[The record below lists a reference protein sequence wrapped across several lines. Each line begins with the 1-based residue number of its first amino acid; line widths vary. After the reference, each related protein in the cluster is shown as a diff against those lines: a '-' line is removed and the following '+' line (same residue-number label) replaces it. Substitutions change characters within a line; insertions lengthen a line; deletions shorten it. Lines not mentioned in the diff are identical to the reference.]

1 MAVYQITAPDGAV
14 YRITGP
20 ENARQEDLIRAIQ
33 QQTQQAQYAK
43 MQAEIDEL
51 RKPLPTPRKEPTIG
65 GNVKEAFKGIIPGAA
80 GLVETAGAGLAA
92 LLPDEVEKAARSKLH
107 DIVKSVSDPFAPEA
121 GYEDSIG
128 RNIGQGLGSTVPFFL
143 MGALGPAARLASV
156 GVAGAAGAGEARQ
169 SAEAKGVTG
178 DERGVATALGIAPG
192 LIDVVAP
199 ELRVAGNFIKRA
211 LVKGGVEGAT
221 EAAQRVAQNLIAKGV
236 YDPSQPI
243 LAGSGEEGAYGA
255 GVGALASLLVDMAVG
270 RRGRGGRGST
280 GEQTT
285 IGEQPPPTGLSPDA
299 KQGDLFPNEL
309 RTAETAAMP
318 PAPPPAGTQGNLF
331 TQEEA
336 PIPEPQPTAPTP
348 QEGQGDLFATP
359 PAEETRTMQQRDMVD
374 ESEQAQIDDLMRQE
388 KIAPVVEAKNEAE
401 IQKVRDANTA
411 KQEQDRLKFESDLAE
426 LDGRLKASEVK
437 TTEEK
442 RLALLLP
449 IIDNAKV
456 KNIPGVFK
464 GELLRAGYPG
474 TQFTEREQ
482 NLIQRAYD
490 IRKAEEVP
498 AETPPVIPSGSTAQ
512 TESQLQGQIKE
523 KQAKVRQPEQ
533 LQLPGV
539 PKPKVPAAV
548 EEPAEV
554 PTPLSQAQFDAL
566 GIAKT
571 APIRKRLEGKDFSV
585 AADRDLI
592 RQELQQYAGNPKVAA
607 AARTKIQDLLG
618 SNLFRTQGEMFG
630 PKGGVLKPA
639 VAKETKN
646 VPTAKLEPTPTGTS
660 TVSTGTGA
668 TSTGRTTAPRSTR
681 VDGARDVAGRTD
693 ERKAEQPTA
702 LKEEKKESKPSKLTD
717 KPINEFTYDDWVS
730 LTGSIQGPARPNA
743 ANEDISTD
751 DATLL
756 RKMVIKIVK
765 DGVAAGKTS
774 KQIVDQVE
782 ALTKGGLRQNAIDN
796 IYKLVESQKKE
807 SKPSKPKEAKPT
819 LVESRRR
826 TDKEGVSI
834 EYRFGDD
841 GFALVRVSNDGRAS
855 ISNIQIGEEGST
867 KRGKGVGTKAYEEI
881 GNALAAQGFTLESTR
896 WSKDRSAI
904 SPAALRVWEKLTAAG
919 LARQTGT
926 ETGKVADRFGTANE
940 VREVPTYEFI
950 PPAASK
956 ESKPSKPKEA
966 KPTEKKEEK
975 PKAAKSPI
983 QEQATKNYMAAAK
996 NDKAKAI
1003 DYLAADMYNAS
1014 YPEKNEYKELR
1025 RISSDLL
1032 AGKMPSDMKFGKE
1045 GGHAAGTGGK
1055 FGKAFYES
1063 LSEADQATLIK
1074 RLEHYFVTTESKA
1087 KSTLEQI
1094 NAQQRLVRANK
1105 ETIEPPDGLDLVVSS
1120 ELTRQLHPAA
1130 IDALRAGNVLE
1141 ALRIIS
1147 NQNLGRASTVAG
1159 NLAGVIGKT
1168 KVEFVKNLKNKSGK
1182 SVAGMYDPKT
1192 NTIYLS
1198 ESTGLNVHTFLHE
1211 AVHAATS
1218 NTLANKSHPVTK
1230 QLTQLY
1236 NDVKGWL
1243 DTAYGA
1249 TSLDEFVSEAMSNPE
1264 FQAKLQAIN
1273 PKGDKITAWQR
1284 FVNTIGNFLRRM
1296 VGMDTKPLG
1305 SALDAT
1311 DGLVISILAPAPNMR
1326 NAGVLYSMSA
1336 TGNSS
1341 QVFKNL
1347 DASYLSAPSFQE
1359 GMDNLHEFF
1368 TGKVSNKLKDIV
1380 RSALPLHALVDV
1392 AKTYVPKAMMVDRL
1406 VAEKAGSEGLR
1417 NQSIE
1422 PILAKVETWASKN
1435 PDKLDAFN
1443 ATVYDSTLAQVD
1455 PTKPRSEYKE
1465 VEDQKEW
1472 DAMQANL
1479 KAMGP
1484 EGAALYKTMRDT
1496 YKKLYDE
1503 IIRIVNAR
1511 IDATSE
1517 DKDRAKA
1524 IKTEI
1529 YSRLVARGGLDPYF
1543 PLTREGDYWLSYHA
1557 KNPRTNTTEL
1567 YVEAFDTERGR
1578 KRAIKEYEANGATNI
1593 QKFANLS
1600 SINYRNAPPT
1610 SFINGVLKTLEA
1622 NKVKPEVTEEVM
1634 RFFLS
1639 TLPETSFAKAFQS
1652 RKGTLGFKQDAVRA
1666 LRQKTIS
1673 ISRQLANME
1682 YGAKLSQLREDIE
1695 KDFKAAGQPED
1706 AKPYVD
1712 ALNEH
1717 IQFAISPQIPKWSKI
1732 ARSFGFNMTLG
1743 FNVSSAVV
1751 NAAQIP
1757 LIVAPYLGG
1766 KYGTVA
1772 TTKALAHAMRIYTQS
1787 GFQRDVKTFVPIAG
1801 QEKTTVNAAPSLD
1814 NYDFDAKGT
1823 PEDVKRLKVL
1833 SDVAGRLGQLNRSQL
1848 YDVLDVTDPK
1858 GSVLDRVNAAS
1869 GFVMHHG
1876 ERMNRQVTMIAA
1888 YTLELDK
1895 MKAAGR
1901 KIDEAA
1907 MTEAAET
1914 AIYMTEMTNGGTSAA
1929 AAPRIAQSGLGAVMF
1944 MFKRY
1949 GASMYY
1955 LLFKSARDAL
1965 RGADGQT
1972 RAAAMRQI
1980 AGIYGSA
1987 ALFAGARGLPMFGM
2001 VAMMYNL
2008 FKDDDDE
2015 DLETSTRKFLGEGLY
2030 SGAINATTGLD
2041 ISSRIGLSDLIFRD
2055 QKYSESTSAVA
2066 SLMEVMGGP
2075 VFGVASRM
2083 ERGLKL
2089 ISEGH
2094 TERGIE
2100 AMLPSAI
2107 ASVLKARRYAT
2118 EGTTT
2123 LRGDPITGDVSAWNV
2138 FAQSFGFAPAEYTRQ
2153 LEINSVE
2160 KGIDKDAGEKKT
2172 KLLRQFYVSTRFGD
2186 TPKAQEALTDLMA
2199 LQKKHPGLKIS
2210 ADTILNSMQQ
2220 HAKTSATM
2228 YHGIALSKGMRNE
2241 LLQNAREFDEGYGD
2255 IDDINNPFGED

>member
-20 ENARQEDLIRAIQ
+20 ENARQEDLIRAVQ
-33 QQTQQAQYAK
+33 KQTQQDRYAK
-43 MQAEIDEL
+43 IQAEIAAL
-51 RKPLPTPRKEPTIG
+51 RQPIPEPPKEPTVG
-65 GNVKEAFKGIIPGAA
+65 GQVKEAFKGIIPGAA
-80 GLVETAGAGLAA
+80 GLVETAGAGIAA
-92 LLPDEVEKAARSKLH
+92 LLPEDLEKAARSKLH

-121 GYEDSIG
+121 GYEDTIG
-128 RNIGQGLGSTVPFFL
+128 RNIGQGLGSTIPFFML
-143 MGALGPAARLASV
+143 GALGPAARLASV

-169 SAEAKGVTG
+169 AAEAKGVFG
-178 DERGVATALGIAPG
+178 EERGLATALGIAPG

-221 EAAQRVAQNLIAKGV
+221 EAAQRVAQNLIAKGI

-255 GVGALASLLVDMAVG
+255 GVGALASLLVDAAIG
-270 RRGRGGRGST
+270 RRGRYGRGTT
-280 GEQTT
+280 GGQEPV
-285 IGEQPPPTGLSPDA
+285 GEQPPPAGLPPTA
-299 KQGDLFPNEL
+299 TQGDLFPSEL
-309 RTAETAAMP
+309 RAAETAAMP
-318 PAPPPAGTQGNLF
+318 PAPPPVGTQGELF
-331 TQEEA
+331 TQEQA
-336 PIPEPQPTAPTP
+336 PVPEIKTEQYGQP
-348 QEGQGDLFATP
+348 GQGDLFATP
-359 PAEETRTMQQRDMVD
+359 PAEETRTMQQPDLVD
-374 ESEQAQIDDLMRQE
+374 QAETAQIEEMMRTE
-388 KIAPVVEAKNEAE
+388 KIAPEVAAKNEAE
-401 IQKVRDANTA
+401 LQRVREANAA
-411 KQEQDRLKFESDLAE
+411 KQEQERLKFESDLAE

-437 TTEEK
+437 TAEEK

-449 IIDNAKV
+449 IIEDAQI
-456 KNIPGVFK
+456 KNIPGEFK
-464 GELLRAGYPG
+464 GALLKAGYPN
-474 TQFTEREQ
+474 TQFTERER

-490 IRKAEEVP
+490 VRKAEPEAPEVEP
-498 AETPPVIPSGSTAQ
+498 SAPSTETEA
-512 TESQLQGQIKE
+512 QLQGEVKE

-548 EEPAEV
+548 EEQPEAPA
-554 PTPLSQAQFDAL
+554 PLAQKHFDIL
-566 GIAKT
+566 GITKA
-571 APIRKRLEGKDFSV
+571 APLRQRLEGKDFSV
-585 AADRDLI
+585 AADRELI
-592 RQELQQYAGNPKVAA
+592 RQEFQQYMENPRIAAGT
-607 AARTKIQDLLG
+607 RTKLQNLLA
-618 SNLFRTQGEMFG
+618 SPLFRTQGEMFG
-630 PKGGVLKPA
+630 PKGGVLKQ
-639 VAKETKN
+639 ETKN
-646 VPTAKLEPTPTGTS
+646 VPTTKPKPTPTGTS
-660 TVSTGTGA
+660 TADTGTGVPGGTEGTTTPPSDGVGGA
-668 TSTGRTTAPRSTR
+668 GDVTTQPKTGKGKKLA
-681 VDGARDVAGRTD
+681 
-693 ERKAEQPTA
+693 A
-702 LKEEKKESKPSKLTD
+702 LKEEKKESKPSK
-717 KPINEFTYDDWVS
+717 
-730 LTGSIQGPARPNA
+730 
-743 ANEDISTD
+743 
-751 DATLL
+751 
-756 RKMVIKIVK
+756 
-765 DGVAAGKTS
+765 
-774 KQIVDQVE
+774 
-782 ALTKGGLRQNAIDN
+782 
-796 IYKLVESQKKE
+796 
-807 SKPSKPKEAKPT
+807 PKET
-819 LVESRRR
+819 
-826 TDKEGVSI
+826 
-834 EYRFGDD
+834 
-841 GFALVRVSNDGRAS
+841 
-855 ISNIQIGEEGST
+855 
-867 KRGKGVGTKAYEEI
+867 
-881 GNALAAQGFTLESTR
+881 
-896 WSKDRSAI
+896 
-904 SPAALRVWEKLTAAG
+904 
-919 LARQTGT
+919 
-926 ETGKVADRFGTANE
+926 
-940 VREVPTYEFI
+940 
-950 PPAASK
+950 
-956 ESKPSKPKEA
+956 

-975 PKAAKSPI
+975 PKAAKNPM
-983 QEQATKNYMAAAK
+983 QKLATYAYMAVAGE
-996 NDKAKAI
+996 DKAKAI
-1003 DYLAADMYNAS
+1003 DFLAADIYNAS
-1014 YPEKNEYKELR
+1014 YPQKNAAAELR
-1025 RISSDLL
+1025 RITSDLL
-1032 AGKMPSDMKFGKE
+1032 AGKMFEKVKFGTE
-1045 GGHAAGTGGK
+1045 GDFAPGTGGK

-1063 LSEADQATLIK
+1063 LSEADQAALIK

-1087 KSTLEQI
+1087 AVALAKF
-1094 NAQQRLVRANK
+1094 NKQQNIARAEK
-1105 ETIEPPDGLDLVVSS
+1105 ESVEPPDEFDLLVSA

-1130 IDALRAGNVLE
+1130 VDALRAGNVLE
-1141 ALRIIS
+1141 ALRIIA
-1147 NQNLGRASTVAG
+1147 NQNLGRASTVADK
-1159 NLAGVIGKT
+1159 LAGVIGKT
-1168 KVEFVKNLKNKSGK
+1168 KVKFVKNLKNESGQ

-1192 NTIYLS
+1192 NTISLS

-1311 DGLVISILAPAPNMR
+1311 DDLVISILAPAPDRR
-1326 NAGVLYSMSA
+1326 NAGALYMASV
-1336 TGNSS
+1336 TGNSG

-1347 DASYLSAPSFQE
+1347 DAAYLNSPRLQE
-1359 GMDNLHEFF
+1359 NIDGIHEFL
-1368 TGKVSNKLKDIV
+1368 TGKVSDKVKDIV

-1392 AKTYVPKAMMVDRL
+1392 AKTYIPKAPLVDRL
-1406 VAEKAGSEGLR
+1406 VSERAGSESLR

-1422 PILAKVETWASKN
+1422 PILAKVETWATKN
-1435 PDKLDAFN
+1435 PGKLDAFN

-1455 PTKPRSEYKE
+1455 PTKPRDAYKE
-1465 VEDQKEW
+1465 PEQQKEW

-1479 KAMGP
+1479 KAIGP
-1484 EGAALYKTMRDT
+1484 DGVALYKTMRDT

-1503 IIRIVNAR
+1503 IVRIVNAR
-1511 IDATSE
+1511 IDATTE
-1517 DKDRAKA
+1517 DKERAKA
-1524 IKTEI
+1524 VKTEI
-1529 YSRLVARGGLDPYF
+1529 YSRLAERGGLDPYF
-1543 PLTREGDYWLSYHA
+1543 PLTREGQYWLSYHA
-1557 KNPRTNTTEL
+1557 KNPRTNTMEL
-1567 YVEAFDTERGR
+1567 YVEAFETKRGR
-1578 KRAIKEYEANGATNI
+1578 ERAIKEYEAAGATNV

-1622 NKVKPEVTEEVM
+1622 NKVNADVTEEVM

-1639 TLPETSFAKAFQS
+1639 TLPETSFAKAFQA
-1652 RKGTLGFKQDAVRA
+1652 RKGTLGFKEDAVRA

-1682 YGAKLSQLREDIE
+1682 YGAKLSQLRDDIE
-1695 KDFKAAGQPED
+1695 KEFKAAGQPED
-1706 AKPYVD
+1706 AKPYID

-1751 NAAQIP
+1751 NVAQVP

-1772 TTKALAHAMRIYTQS
+1772 ATKALANATRIYTQS
-1787 GFQRDVKTFVPIAG
+1787 GFQRDVKTFVPVDG
-1801 QEKTTVNAAPSLD
+1801 KEKTTVNAAPSLD
-1814 NYDFDAKGT
+1814 NYNFDAKDT

-1848 YDVLDVTDPK
+1848 YDTLEVTDSK
-1858 GSVLDRVNAAS
+1858 SSMLDRINAAS
-1869 GFVMHHG
+1869 GFVFHHG
-1876 ERMNRQVTMIAA
+1876 ERMNRQITMIAA
-1888 YTLELDK
+1888 YNLELDK
-1895 MKAAGR
+1895 MKAGGR

-1907 MTEAAET
+1907 MIEAAEN
-1914 AIYMTEMTNGGTSAA
+1914 AVYMTEMTNGGTSAA

-1955 LLFKSARDAL
+1955 LLFKTARDAL

-2001 VAMMYNL
+2001 VAMLYNM
-2008 FKDDDDE
+2008 FKDDDE
-2015 DLETSTRKFLGEGLY
+2015 DDFDTATRKFLGEGVY

-2041 ISSRIGLSDLIFRD
+2041 IASRIGLSDLIFRD
-2055 QKYSESTSAVA
+2055 QKYSESTSVVA
-2066 SLMEVMGGP
+2066 SLAETMGGP

-2107 ASVLKARRYAT
+2107 ANILKAHRYAT

-2123 LRGDPITGDVSAWNV
+2123 LRGDPITGDVGAWNV
-2138 FAQSFGFAPAEYTRQ
+2138 FAQAFGFAPAEYTRQ
-2153 LEINSVE
+2153 LEINATE
-2160 KGIDKDAGEKKT
+2160 KGLDKSVNEKKT
-2172 KLLRQFYVSTRFGD
+2172 KLLRQFYVATRFGD
-2186 TPKAQEALTDLMA
+2186 TSKAQEALQDLMK
-2199 LQKKHPGLKIS
+2199 LQKKHPGLGID
-2210 ADTILNSMQQ
+2210 ADTIITSMRQ

-2228 YHGIALSKGMRNE
+2228 YHGITLSKGMRSE

-2255 IDDINNPFGED
+2255 IYEDVINPFDED

>member
-169 SAEAKGVTG
+169 SAEAKGATG

-236 YDPSQPI
+236 YDPNQPI

-255 GVGALASLLVDMAVG
+255 GVGALASILVDMAVG

-374 ESEQAQIDDLMRQE
+374 ESEQAQIDDMMRAD
-388 KIAPVVEAKNEAE
+388 KIAPTVAAKNEAE
-401 IQKVRDANTA
+401 IQKIREDNAA
-411 KQEQDRLKFESDLAE
+411 KQEQTRLKFESDLAE
-426 LDGRLKASEVK
+426 IDGKVKAAEVK
-437 TTEEK
+437 TAEDK
-442 RLALLLP
+442 RLELLLP
-449 IIDNAKV
+449 ILADAQI

-464 GELLRAGYPG
+464 RELLRAGYQS

-490 IRKAEEVP
+490 VRKAEEVP

-512 TESQLQGQIKE
+512 TEAQLEGQIKE

-539 PKPKVPAAV
+539 PKPKVPAAT
-548 EEPAEV
+548 EEQPEAPA
-554 PTPLSQAQFDAL
+554 PLNANHFDIL
-566 GIAKT
+566 GITKA
-571 APIRKRLEGKDFSV
+571 APLRQRLLGKDFSV
-585 AADRDLI
+585 AADRELI
-592 RQELQQYAGNPKVAA
+592 RQEFQQYMENPKIAA
-607 AARTKIQDLLG
+607 GTRTKLQNLLG

-660 TVSTGTGA
+660 TVSTGSGA
-668 TSTGRTTAPRSTR
+668 TTSTGRTTAPRSTG
-681 VDGARDVAGRTD
+681 VGSTGDVVKRTD

-702 LKEEKKESKPSKLTD
+702 LKEKKKAKKEKAAPGSFD
-717 KPINEFTYDDWVS
+717 FPIANVR
-730 LTGSIQGPARPNA
+730 RPNGA
-743 ANEDISTD
+743 IGNQGVTEDRVFDVLTNVAGMKLERNMSMREMV
-751 DATLL
+751 DAFKADAQAQQRL
-756 RKMVIKIVK
+756 RDFTAQNPAVVTALP
-765 DGVAAGKTS
+765 DGS
-774 KQIVDQVE
+774 FD
-782 ALTKGGLRQNAIDN
+782 L
-796 IYKLVESQKKE
+796 
-807 SKPSKPKEAKPT
+807 
-819 LVESRRR
+819 
-826 TDKEGVSI
+826 
-834 EYRFGDD
+834 
-841 GFALVRVSNDGRAS
+841 NDGNHRTFLL
-855 ISNIQIGEEGST
+855 NQIGDQT
-867 KRGKGVGTKAYEEI
+867 VRTVLKA
-881 GNALAAQGFTLESTR
+881 
-896 WSKDRSAI
+896 
-904 SPAALRVWEKLTAAG
+904 P
-919 LARQTGT
+919 
-926 ETGKVADRFGTANE
+926 
-940 VREVPTYEFI
+940 PTT
-950 PPAASK
+950 SK

-975 PKAAKSPI
+975 PKAAKNPV

-1025 RISSDLL
+1025 RITSDLL

-1055 FGKAFYES
+1055 FGKAFYKS
-1063 LSEADQATLIK
+1063 LSEADQAALIK
-1074 RLEHYFVTTESKA
+1074 RLEHYFITATSKGERV
-1087 KSTLEQI
+1087 LEQI
-1094 NAQQRLVRANK
+1094 NAQQRLARANANK
-1105 ETIEPPDGLDLVVSS
+1105 ETVEPPDGLDLVVSS

-1168 KVEFVKNLKNKSGK
+1168 KVEFVKNLKNESGK

-1218 NTLANKSHPVTK
+1218 HILANKSHPVTK

-1311 DGLVISILAPAPNMR
+1311 DALVTSILSPATDTR

-1347 DASYLSAPSFQE
+1347 DASYLNSPRLQE
-1359 GMDNLHEFF
+1359 NIDKIHEFL
-1368 TGKVSNKLKDIV
+1368 TGTVSNKIKDIV
-1380 RSALPLHALVDV
+1380 RSALPLHALVDI
-1392 AKTYVPKAMMVDRL
+1392 AKIYVPKAPMVDRL
-1406 VAEKAGSEGLR
+1406 VAERAGSEGLR

-1422 PILAKVETWASKN
+1422 PILARVETWASKN
-1435 PDKLDAFN
+1435 PDKIDAFN
-1443 ATVYDSTLAQVD
+1443 ATVYDSTLEQVD

-1472 DAMQANL
+1472 DKMQANL
-1479 KAMGP
+1479 KAIGP

-1511 IDATSE
+1511 IDNATD
-1517 DKDRAKA
+1517 DKERAKA

-1543 PLTREGDYWLSYHA
+1543 PLTRKGDKWLSYHA
-1557 KNPRTNTTEL
+1557 KNPRTNTMEL
-1567 YVEAFDTERGR
+1567 YVEAFDGERAR
-1578 KRAIKEYEANGATNI
+1578 NRAIKEYEAAGATNI

-1600 SINYRNAPPT
+1600 SVNYRNAPPT
-1610 SFINGVLKTLEA
+1610 SFVNGVLKTLEA
-1622 NKVKPEVTEEVM
+1622 NKVNAEVTEEVM

-1652 RKGTLGFKQDAVRA
+1652 RKGTLGFDQDAVAA
-1666 LRQKTIS
+1666 LRQKTLS

-1682 YGAKLSQLREDIE
+1682 YGAKLSQLRDDIE
-1695 KDFKAAGQPED
+1695 KDFRAAGQPED

-1743 FNVSSAVV
+1743 FNVSSAIV
-1751 NAAQIP
+1751 NVAQVP

-1772 TTKALAHAMRIYTQS
+1772 TTKALANATRIYTQS
-1787 GFQRDVKTFVPIAG
+1787 GFQRDVKTFVPVDG
-1801 QEKTTVNAAPSLD
+1801 KEKTTVNAAPSLD
-1814 NYDFDAKGT
+1814 NYNFDAKDT

-1848 YDVLDVTDPK
+1848 YDTLEVTDPK
-1858 GSVLDRVNAAS
+1858 GSMLDRINAAS
-1869 GFVMHHG
+1869 GFVFHHG
-1876 ERMNRQVTMIAA
+1876 ERMNRQITMIAA
-1888 YTLELDK
+1888 YNLELDR

-1901 KIDEAA
+1901 TINETA
-1907 MTEAAET
+1907 MNEAAET
-1914 AIYMTEMTNGGTSAA
+1914 AVYMTEMTNGGTSAA
-1929 AAPRIAQSGLGAVMF
+1929 AAPRIAQGGLGAVMF

-1965 RGADGQT
+1965 RGADKQT

-2001 VAMMYNL
+2001 VAMLYNM
-2008 FKDDDDE
+2008 FKDDDE
-2015 DLETSTRKFLGEGLY
+2015 DDFETSTRKFLGEGVY

-2041 ISSRIGLSDLIFRD
+2041 IASRIGLSDLIFRD
-2055 QKYSESTSAVA
+2055 QKYSESTSVIA
-2066 SLMEVMGGP
+2066 SLAETMGGP
-2075 VFGVASRM
+2075 VFGVASRI

-2089 ISEGH
+2089 IGEGH

-2107 ASVLKARRYAT
+2107 ANMFKAHRYAA

-2160 KGIDKDAGEKKT
+2160 KGADKASQEKKT

-2186 TPKAQEALTDLMA
+2186 TPKAQEALQDLMA

-2210 ADTILNSMQQ
+2210 ADTILNSMRQ
-2220 HAKTSATM
+2220 HATTSATM

-2255 IDDINNPFGED
+2255 IENPFGED

>member
-20 ENARQEDLIRAIQ
+20 ENARKEDLILAVQ
-33 QQTQQAQYAK
+33 QQSQKDKYAK
-43 MQAEIDEL
+43 MQAEIDAL
-51 RKPLPTPRKEPTIG
+51 RQPIPEPRKEPTVG

-80 GLVETAGAGLAA
+80 GLVETTGAGLAA

-128 RNIGQGLGSTVPFFL
+128 RNIGQGLGSTLPFFL

-156 GVAGAAGAGEARQ
+156 ATAGAAGAGEARQ
-169 SAEAKGVTG
+169 AAEAKGVTG
-178 DERGVATALGIAPG
+178 DARGLATALGIAPG

-199 ELRVAGNFIKRA
+199 ELNVAGNFIKRA
-211 LVKGGVEGAT
+211 LIKGGVEGAT
-221 EAAQRVAQNLIAKGV
+221 EAAQKVAQNLIAKGI

-255 GVGALASLLVDMAVG
+255 GVGALASMLVDMAVG

-285 IGEQPPPTGLSPDA
+285 TGEQPPPTGLSPDA

-331 TQEEA
+331 TQDQA
-336 PIPEPQPTAPTP
+336 PIPKPQPTAPTP

-374 ESEQAQIDDLMRQE
+374 ESEQAQIDDMMRAD
-388 KIAPVVEAKNEAE
+388 KIAPTIAAKNEAE
-401 IQKVRDANTA
+401 IQKVREDNAA
-411 KQEQDRLKFESDLAE
+411 KQEQTRLKFESDLAE
-426 LDGRLKASEVK
+426 IDGKVKAAEVK
-437 TTEEK
+437 TAEDK
-442 RLALLLP
+442 RLELLLP
-449 IIDNAKV
+449 ILADAQI

-464 GELLRAGYPG
+464 RELLRAKYPN

-490 IRKAEEVP
+490 VRKAEEVP

-512 TESQLQGQIKE
+512 TEAQLEGEIKE

-539 PKPKVPAAV
+539 PKPKVPAAT
-548 EEPAEV
+548 EEQPEAPA
-554 PTPLSQAQFDAL
+554 PLNANHFDIL
-566 GIAKT
+566 GITKA
-571 APIRKRLEGKDFSV
+571 APLRQRLNGKDFSV
-585 AADRDLI
+585 AADRELI
-592 RQELQQYAGNPKVAA
+592 RQEFQQYMENPKIAA
-607 AARTKIQDLLG
+607 GTRTKLQNLLG

-660 TVSTGTGA
+660 TVSTGAGAA
-668 TSTGRTTAPRSTR
+668 TSTGRTATPRSTR
-681 VDGARDVAGRTD
+681 VDGTGDVTVRTD
-693 ERKAEQPTA
+693 ERKTEQPTA
-702 LKEEKKESKPSKLTD
+702 LKEKKSK
-717 KPINEFTYDDWVS
+717 E
-730 LTGSIQGPARPNA
+730 
-743 ANEDISTD
+743 E
-751 DATLL
+751 
-756 RKMVIKIVK
+756 RK
-765 DGVAAGKTS
+765 VAAKERSERKAGMTAEERAAELQERKETRRVRNEELQKALKTS
-774 KQIVDQVE
+774 TTERKQTDRI
-782 ALTKGGLRQNAIDN
+782 
-796 IYKLVESQKKE
+796 
-807 SKPSKPKEAKPT
+807 PPPPKEAKPT

-881 GNALAAQGFTLESTR
+881 GNTLAAQGFTLESTR

-919 LARQTGT
+919 LAKQTGT
-926 ETGKVADRFGTANE
+926 ETGKVSDRFGTANE

-950 PPAASK
+950 SPAATK
-956 ESKPSKPKEA
+956 EAKPSKPKEA

-1063 LSEADQATLIK
+1063 LSEADQAALIK

-1105 ETIEPPDGLDLVVSS
+1105 ETVEPPDGLDLVVSS

-1130 IDALRAGNVLE
+1130 VDALRAGDVLE

-1147 NQNLGRASTVAG
+1147 NQNLGRASTVA
-1159 NLAGVIGKT
+1159 NKLAGVIGKT
-1168 KVEFVKNLKNKSGK
+1168 KVEFVKNLKNESGQ

-1192 NTIYLS
+1192 NTISLN

-1311 DGLVISILAPAPNMR
+1311 DALVISILAPAPNMR
-1326 NAGVLYSMSA
+1326 NAGALYSMSA

-1347 DASYLSAPSFQE
+1347 DASYLSSPSFQE

-1368 TGKVSNKLKDIV
+1368 TGKVSAKLKDLV
-1380 RSALPLHALVDV
+1380 RSALPLHALVDI
-1392 AKTYVPKAMMVDRL
+1392 AKPYVSKAPMVDRL

-1422 PILAKVETWASKN
+1422 PILARVETWASKN
-1435 PDKLDAFN
+1435 PNKLDAFN

-1472 DAMQANL
+1472 DKMQANL
-1479 KAMGP
+1479 KAIGP

-1517 DKDRAKA
+1517 DKERAKA

-1529 YSRLVARGGLDPYF
+1529 YSRLTARGGLDPYF
-1543 PLTREGDYWLSYHA
+1543 PLTREGQYWLSYHA

-1567 YVEAFDTERGR
+1567 YVEAFDNKSTRE
-1578 KRAIKEYEANGATNI
+1578 RAIKEYESNGATDI

-1622 NKVKPEVTEEVM
+1622 NKVNSEVTEEVM
-1634 RFFLS
+1634 RFFLT

-1717 IQFAISPQIPKWSKI
+1717 IKFAISPQIPKWSKI

-1751 NAAQIP
+1751 NSAQVP

-1787 GFQRDVKTFVPIAG
+1787 GFKRDVKTFVPIAG
-1801 QEKTTVNAAPSLD
+1801 EEKTTVTAAPSLD

-1848 YDVLDVTDPK
+1848 YDVLEVTDPK
-1858 GSVLDRVNAAS
+1858 GSILDRVNAAS

-1929 AAPRIAQSGLGAVMF
+1929 AAPRIAQGGLGAVMF

-2015 DLETSTRKFLGEGLY
+2015 DFETSTRKFLKEGLY
-2030 SGAINATTGLD
+2030 SGAINAATGLD

-2089 ISEGH
+2089 ISEGN

-2107 ASVLKARRYAT
+2107 ASMFKANRYAN

-2123 LRGDPITGDVSAWNV
+2123 LRGDPITGDVGAWNV

-2153 LEINSVE
+2153 LEENSAL
-2160 KGIDKDAGEKKT
+2160 KGKDKAADEKKT
-2172 KLLRQFYVSTRFGD
+2172 KLLKQFYVATRFGD
-2186 TPKAQEALTDLMA
+2186 TQKSQEVLQDLMA
-2199 LQKKHPGLKIS
+2199 LQKKHPTLGID
-2210 ADTILNSMQQ
+2210 ADTILTSMKQ

-2228 YHGIALSKGMRNE
+2228 YHGITLSKGMRSE
-2241 LLQNAREFDEGYGD
+2241 LLQDAREFDEGYGD
-2255 IDDINNPFGED
+2255 VINNPFDED

>member
-20 ENARQEDLIRAIQ
+20 ENARQEDLIRAVQ
-33 QQTQQAQYAK
+33 QQTQQTQYAK

-51 RKPLPTPRKEPTIG
+51 RKPLPTPPKETTIG

-80 GLVETAGAGLAA
+80 SLVETTGAGLAA
-92 LLPDEVEKAARSKLH
+92 LLPEETEKAARAKLR

-169 SAEAKGVTG
+169 AAEAKGITG
-178 DERGVATALGIAPG
+178 DERGVATALGIGPG

-211 LVKGGVEGAT
+211 LLKGGVEGAT
-221 EAAQRVAQNLIAKGV
+221 EAAQRVAQNLIAKGI

-255 GVGALASLLVDMAVG
+255 GVGALASMLVDMAVG

-285 IGEQPPPTGLSPDA
+285 TGEQPPPTGLSPDA

-331 TQEEA
+331 TQDQA

-374 ESEQAQIDDLMRQE
+374 ESEQAQIDDMMRAD
-388 KIAPVVEAKNEAE
+388 KIAPTVAAKNEAE
-401 IQKVRDANTA
+401 IQKVREDNAA
-411 KQEQDRLKFESDLAE
+411 KQEQTRLKFESDLAE
-426 LDGRLKASEVK
+426 IDGKVKAAEVK
-437 TTEEK
+437 TAEDK
-442 RLALLLP
+442 RLELLLP
-449 IIDNAKV
+449 ILADAQV
-456 KNIPGVFK
+456 KNIPGAFK
-464 GELLRAGYPG
+464 GELVKAGYPD

-482 NLIQRAYD
+482 SLIQRAYD
-490 IRKAEEVP
+490 VRKAEPEALEVEP
-498 AETPPVIPSGSTAQ
+498 SAPSTETEAQ
-512 TESQLQGQIKE
+512 LEGEIKE

-539 PKPKVPAAV
+539 PKPKVPAAT
-548 EEPAEV
+548 EEQPEAPA
-554 PTPLSQAQFDAL
+554 PLNANHFDIL
-566 GIAKT
+566 GITKA
-571 APIRKRLEGKDFSV
+571 APLRQRLNGKDFSV
-585 AADRDLI
+585 AADRELI
-592 RQELQQYAGNPKVAA
+592 RQEFQQYMENPKIAA
-607 AARTKIQDLLG
+607 GTRTKLQNLLG

-660 TVSTGTGA
+660 TVSTGTGTT
-668 TSTGRTTAPRSTR
+668 TSTGRTATPRSTR
-681 VDGARDVAGRTD
+681 VDGTGDVTVRTD
-693 ERKAEQPTA
+693 ERKTEQPTA
-702 LKEEKKESKPSKLTD
+702 LKEKKSK
-717 KPINEFTYDDWVS
+717 E
-730 LTGSIQGPARPNA
+730 
-743 ANEDISTD
+743 E
-751 DATLL
+751 
-756 RKMVIKIVK
+756 RK
-765 DGVAAGKTS
+765 VAAKERSERKAGMTAEERAAELQERKETRRVRNEELQKALKTS
-774 KQIVDQVE
+774 TTERKQ
-782 ALTKGGLRQNAIDN
+782 
-796 IYKLVESQKKE
+796 
-807 SKPSKPKEAKPT
+807 
-819 LVESRRR
+819 
-826 TDKEGVSI
+826 TD
-834 EYRFGDD
+834 R
-841 GFALVRVSNDGRAS
+841 
-855 ISNIQIGEEGST
+855 
-867 KRGKGVGTKAYEEI
+867 
-881 GNALAAQGFTLESTR
+881 
-896 WSKDRSAI
+896 
-904 SPAALRVWEKLTAAG
+904 
-919 LARQTGT
+919 
-926 ETGKVADRFGTANE
+926 
-940 VREVPTYEFI
+940 I
-950 PPAASK
+950 PP
-956 ESKPSKPKEA
+956 PPKEA

-1063 LSEADQATLIK
+1063 LSEADQAALIK

-1105 ETIEPPDGLDLVVSS
+1105 ETVEPPDGLDLVVSS

-1130 IDALRAGNVLE
+1130 IDALRAGDVLE

-1159 NLAGVIGKT
+1159 NLASVIGKT
-1168 KVEFVKNLKNKSGK
+1168 KVEFVKNLKNESGQ

-1192 NTIYLS
+1192 NTISLN
-1198 ESTGLNVHTFLHE
+1198 EGTGLNVHTFLHE

-1305 SALDAT
+1305 SALDTT
-1311 DGLVISILAPAPNMR
+1311 DALVISILAPAPNMR
-1326 NAGVLYSMSA
+1326 NAGALYSMSA

-1347 DASYLSAPSFQE
+1347 DASYLSSPSFQE

-1368 TGKVSNKLKDIV
+1368 TGKVSAKLKDLV
-1380 RSALPLHALVDV
+1380 RSALPLHALVDI
-1392 AKTYVPKAMMVDRL
+1392 AKPYVSKAPMVDRL

-1422 PILAKVETWASKN
+1422 PILARVETWASKN
-1435 PDKLDAFN
+1435 PNKLDAFN

-1479 KAMGP
+1479 KAIGP

-1517 DKDRAKA
+1517 DKERAKA

-1543 PLTREGDYWLSYHA
+1543 PLTREGQYWLSYHA

-1567 YVEAFDTERGR
+1567 YVEAFDT
-1578 KRAIKEYEANGATNI
+1578 KRARERAMKEYEAAGATNL
-1593 QKFANLS
+1593 QPFANS
-1600 SINYRNAPPT
+1600 SSVNYRNAPPT
-1610 SFINGVLKTLEA
+1610 SFINSVLKTLEV
-1622 NKVKPEVTEEVM
+1622 NKVDSKVTEEVM
-1634 RFFLS
+1634 RFFLT
-1639 TLPETSFAKAFQS
+1639 TLPETSFAKSFQA

-1682 YGAKLSQLREDIE
+1682 YGAKLSQLRKDIE
-1695 KDFKAAGQPED
+1695 EDFKAAGRPED
-1706 AKPYVD
+1706 AAPYVD

-1751 NAAQIP
+1751 NSAQVP

-1787 GFQRDVKTFVPIAG
+1787 GFKRDVKTFVPVAG
-1801 QEKTTVNAAPSLD
+1801 QEKTTVTAAPSLD

-1848 YDVLDVTDPK
+1848 YDVLEVTDPK
-1858 GSVLDRVNAAS
+1858 GSILDRVNAAS

-1929 AAPRIAQSGLGAVMF
+1929 AAPRIAQGGLGAVMF

-2015 DLETSTRKFLGEGLY
+2015 DFETSTRKFLKEGLY
-2030 SGAINATTGLD
+2030 SGAINAATGLD

-2066 SLMEVMGGP
+2066 SLMEVVGGP

-2089 ISEGH
+2089 ISEGN

-2107 ASVLKARRYAT
+2107 ASMFKANRYAN

-2123 LRGDPITGDVSAWNV
+2123 LRGDPITGDVGAWNV

-2160 KGIDKDAGEKKT
+2160 KGVDKDAGEKKT
-2172 KLLRQFYVSTRFGD
+2172 KLLRQFYVATRFGD
-2186 TPKAQEALTDLMA
+2186 TPKAQDAMQELMA

-2210 ADTILNSMQQ
+2210 ADTIINSMKQ
-2220 HAKTSATM
+2220 HATTSATM

-2255 IDDINNPFGED
+2255 IENPFNED